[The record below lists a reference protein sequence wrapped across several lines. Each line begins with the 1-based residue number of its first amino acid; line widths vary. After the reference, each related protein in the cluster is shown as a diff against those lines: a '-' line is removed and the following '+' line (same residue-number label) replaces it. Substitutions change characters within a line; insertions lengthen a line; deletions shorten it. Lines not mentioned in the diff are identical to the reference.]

1 MKKYEVMFIVRANL
15 EESVIKSTVADM
27 QTAFTANDSKVLE
40 CKEIGLKD
48 LAYEIE
54 KAKKGYY
61 VLLTVEATADA
72 LVEFNRR
79 ANISETVVRHITV
92 QLNN

>member
-1 MKKYEVMFIVRANL
+1 MRKYEVMYIVRANL
-15 EESVIKSTVADM
+15 EESKIKSVVEEM
-27 QTAFTANDSKVLE
+27 NNAFTSNDSKVLE

-61 VLLTVEATADA
+61 VLLNVEANNDA
-72 LVEFNRR
+72 INEFERR
-79 ANISETVVRHITV
+79 ANISESVVRYITV
-92 QLNN
+92 LND

>member
-15 EESVIKSTVADM
+15 EESAIKSVIADM
-27 QTAFTANDSKVLE
+27 SAAFTTNDSKVLE
-40 CKEIGLKD
+40 CKEIGLKE

-54 KAKKGYY
+54 KSRKGYY
-61 VLLTVEATADA
+61 VLLNVEANNEA

-79 ANISETVVRHITV
+79 ANISEAVVRHITV
-92 QLNN
+92 LLNN

>member
-1 MKKYEVMFIVRANL
+1 MRKYEVMFIVRADL
-15 EESVIKSTVADM
+15 EESVIKNTVADM
-27 QTAFTANDSKVLE
+27 QAAFTSNDSKVLE

-48 LAYEIE
+48 LAYEIG

-61 VLLTVEATADA
+61 VLLNVEATAEA

-79 ANISETVVRHITV
+79 VNISETVVRHITV

>member
-15 EESVIKSTVADM
+15 EESVIKSTVNDM
-27 QTAFTANDSKVLE
+27 STAFTTNESKVLE
-40 CKEIGLKD
+40 CKEIGLKE

-61 VLLTVEATADA
+61 VLFTVEATPEA

-79 ANISETVVRHITV
+79 ANISEAVVRHITV
-92 QLNN
+92 ELNN